1 MFVLFV
7 CVYMFLLWSYV
18 FFIQKQRFSI
28 ITYLTAGVYFPLF
41 LYLLYWS
48 DLSDRTESFVF
59 DYIFVTLAVLCTIY
73 VANAYK
79 GKNTHIRS
87 IDGRIYVTKFG
98 RQLYGLI
105 NCTYIVL
112 YFLENYLGSG
122 SFVPGL
128 VGIDIHTY
136 SAPII
141 SYFTNAQYLLLAY
154 NYYYYKSTRRKSAI
168 AFSLVDIIIPVIT
181 RLARMS
187 IVMAIVQIGSLIL
200 FFETDTI
207 KKTISKFE
215 KKKIRRIKQT
225 IFLVAAIG
233 FVALSTFTQYR
244 MNLHNAEF
252 TYGSGIA
259 FSGPK
264 WAEWLAP
271 FYGYF
276 PMSFNNLK
284 INILRRKVTH
294 NYIGLY
300 SFFSLYFGLLQ
311 VDNLFGLDTTGQLK
325 NRLITNGLATVP
337 TAFWDYYYDFDLLL
351 VIPII
356 VAMFISYKFERKSRK
371 ESKKLTYRT
380 LYFWYV
386 PYWFFTSFQNTLF
399 LGPAIVVAMLTYY
412 IIKHSFKVD
421 VSSEINKWQ
430 KKTK

>member
-28 ITYLTAGVYFPLF
+28 ITYITAGVYFPLF

-73 VANAYK
+73 VANVYK
-79 GKNTHIRS
+79 GKNSHIRS

-264 WAEWLAP
+264 RAEWLAP

-300 SFFSLYFGLLQ
+300 SFFSLYFGLFQ

-356 VAMFISYKFERKSRK
+356 VAMFISYKFEKKSRK

-399 LGPAIVVAMLTYY
+399 LAPAIVVAMLTYY

-421 VSSEINKWQ
+421 VSSEIS
-430 KKTK
+430 

>member
-28 ITYLTAGVYFPLF
+28 ITYITAGVYFPLF

-79 GKNTHIRS
+79 GKNSHIRS

-154 NYYYYKSTRRKSAI
+154 NYYYYKSTKRKSAI

-252 TYGSGIA
+252 TYGFGIA

-264 WAEWLAP
+264 RAEWLAP

-311 VDNLFGLDTTGQLK
+311 VDNLFGIDTTGQLK

-356 VAMFISYKFERKSRK
+356 VAMFISYKFEKKSRK

-399 LGPAIVVAMLTYY
+399 LAPAIVVAMLTYY

-421 VSSEINKWQ
+421 VSSEIS
-430 KKTK
+430 

>member
-1 MFVLFV
+1 
-7 CVYMFLLWSYV
+7 MFLLWSYV
-18 FFIQKQRFSI
+18 FFIQKQKFSI
-28 ITYLTAGVYFPLF
+28 ITYITAGVYFPLF

-59 DYIFVTLAVLCTIY
+59 DYIFVSLAILCTIY
-73 VANAYK
+73 VGITYRGNYR
-79 GKNTHIRS
+79 HVRS
-87 IDGRIYVTKFG
+87 IDGTIYVTKFG
-98 RQLYGLI
+98 RQFYGVI
-105 NCTYIVL
+105 NFIYIAL

-122 SFVPGL
+122 SAVPGL

-141 SYFTNAQYLLLAY
+141 SYFTNAHLLLAY
-154 NYYYYKSTRRKSAI
+154 NYYYYKSTKRKSAL
-168 AFSLVDIIIPVIT
+168 AFSLVDIIVPVMT

-187 IVMAIVQIGSLIL
+187 IVMAVVQVGSLIL
-200 FFETDTI
+200 FLETDTI
-207 KKTISKFE
+207 KRTLSKFE
-215 KKKIRRIKQT
+215 KRKIKRIKQGV
-225 IFLVAAIG
+225 FLVAVIG
-233 FVALSTFTQYR
+233 FVTLSTFTQYR

-259 FSGPK
+259 FSGPE

-300 SFFSLYFGLLQ
+300 SFFSLYFGLFQ
-311 VDNLFGLDTTGQLK
+311 VDNLLGIDTAGQLK
-325 NRLITNGLATVP
+325 GRLVTNGLATVP
-337 TAFWDYYYDFDLLL
+337 TAFWDYYYDFGLLL

-356 VAMFISYKFERKSRK
+356 VAILISYNFEKKSRR
-371 ESKKLTYRT
+371 ELRKLTYRT

-386 PYWFFTSFQNTLF
+386 PYWFFASFQNTLF
-399 LGPAIVVAMLTYY
+399 LAPAIVIAVLTYY
-412 IIKHSFKVD
+412 IIKHSFNVD
-421 VSSEINKWQ
+421 VSSEKR
-430 KKTK
+430 

>member
-1 MFVLFV
+1 
-7 CVYMFLLWSYV
+7 MFLLWSYV
-18 FFIQKQRFSI
+18 FFIQKQKFSI
-28 ITYLTAGVYFPLF
+28 ITYITAGVYFPLF

-59 DYIFVTLAVLCTIY
+59 DYIFASLAILCTIY
-73 VANAYK
+73 VGITYRGNYR
-79 GKNTHIRS
+79 HVRS
-87 IDGRIYVTKFG
+87 IDGTIYVTKFG
-98 RQLYGLI
+98 RQFYGVI
-105 NCTYIVL
+105 NFIYIAL

-122 SFVPGL
+122 SAVPGL

-154 NYYYYKSTRRKSAI
+154 NYYYYKSTKRKSAL
-168 AFSLVDIIIPVIT
+168 AFSLVDIIVPVMT

-187 IVMAIVQIGSLIL
+187 IVMAVVQVGSLIL
-200 FFETDTI
+200 FLETDTI
-207 KKTISKFE
+207 KRTLSKFE
-215 KKKIRRIKQT
+215 KRKIKRIKQGV
-225 IFLVAAIG
+225 FLVAVIG
-233 FVALSTFTQYR
+233 FVTLSTFTQYR

-259 FSGPK
+259 FSGPE

-300 SFFSLYFGLLQ
+300 SFFSLYFGLFQ
-311 VDNLFGLDTTGQLK
+311 VDNLLGIDTAGQLK
-325 NRLITNGLATVP
+325 GRLVTNGLATVP
-337 TAFWDYYYDFDLLL
+337 TAFWDYYYDFGLLL

-356 VAMFISYKFERKSRK
+356 VAILISYNFEKNR
-371 ESKKLTYRT
+371 EE
-380 LYFWYV
+380 
-386 PYWFFTSFQNTLF
+386 N
-399 LGPAIVVAMLTYY
+399 
-412 IIKHSFKVD
+412 
-421 VSSEINKWQ
+421 
-430 KKTK
+430 

>member
-1 MFVLFV
+1 
-7 CVYMFLLWSYV
+7 MFLLWSYV
-18 FFIQKQRFSI
+18 FFIQKQKFSI
-28 ITYLTAGVYFPLF
+28 ITYITAGVYFPLF

-59 DYIFVTLAVLCTIY
+59 DYIFVSLAILCTIY
-73 VANAYK
+73 VGITYRGNYR
-79 GKNTHIRS
+79 HVRS
-87 IDGRIYVTKFG
+87 IDGTIYVTKFG
-98 RQLYGLI
+98 RQFYGVI
-105 NCTYIVL
+105 NFIYIAL

-122 SFVPGL
+122 SAVPGL

-154 NYYYYKSTRRKSAI
+154 NYYYYKSTKRKSAL
-168 AFSLVDIIIPVIT
+168 AFSLVDIIVPVMT

-187 IVMAIVQIGSLIL
+187 IVMAVVQVGSLIL
-200 FFETDTI
+200 FLETDTI
-207 KKTISKFE
+207 KRTLSKFE
-215 KKKIRRIKQT
+215 KRKIKRIKQGV
-225 IFLVAAIG
+225 FLVAVIG
-233 FVALSTFTQYR
+233 FVTLSTFTQYR

-259 FSGPK
+259 FSGPE

-300 SFFSLYFGLLQ
+300 SFFSLYFGLFQ
-311 VDNLFGLDTTGQLK
+311 VDNLLGIDTAGQLK
-325 NRLITNGLATVP
+325 GRLVTNGLATVP
-337 TAFWDYYYDFDLLL
+337 TAFWDYYYDFGLLL

-356 VAMFISYKFERKSRK
+356 VAILISYNFE
-371 ESKKLTYRT
+371 KKIEKRIEKINVPNTIFLVCAILVLCFFPKYAIFGTSYCYSGT
-380 LYFWYV
+380 DVLYNKT
-386 PYWFFTSFQNTLF
+386 FFQC
-399 LGPAIVVAMLTYY
+399 
-412 IIKHSFKVD
+412 
-421 VSSEINKWQ
+421 
-430 KKTK
+430 

>member
-1 MFVLFV
+1 
-7 CVYMFLLWSYV
+7 MFLLWSYV
-18 FFIQKQRFSI
+18 FFIQKQKFSI
-28 ITYLTAGVYFPLF
+28 ITYITAGVYFPLF

-59 DYIFVTLAVLCTIY
+59 DYIFVSLAILCTIY
-73 VANAYK
+73 VGITYRGNYR
-79 GKNTHIRS
+79 HVRS
-87 IDGRIYVTKFG
+87 IDGTIYVTKFG
-98 RQLYGLI
+98 RQFYGVI
-105 NCTYIVL
+105 NFIYIAL

-122 SFVPGL
+122 SAVPGL

-154 NYYYYKSTRRKSAI
+154 NYYYYKSTKRKSAL
-168 AFSLVDIIIPVIT
+168 AFSLVDIIVPVMT

-187 IVMAIVQIGSLIL
+187 IVMAVVQVGSLIL
-200 FFETDTI
+200 FLETDTI
-207 KKTISKFE
+207 KRTLSKFE
-215 KKKIRRIKQT
+215 KRKIKRIKQGV
-225 IFLVAAIG
+225 FLVAVIG
-233 FVALSTFTQYR
+233 FVTLSTFTQYR

-259 FSGPK
+259 FSGPE

-300 SFFSLYFGLLQ
+300 SFFSLYFGLFQ
-311 VDNLFGLDTTGQLK
+311 VDNLLGIDTAGQLK
-325 NRLITNGLATVP
+325 GRLVTNGLATVP
-337 TAFWDYYYDFDLLL
+337 TAFWDYYYDFEL
-351 VIPII
+351 
-356 VAMFISYKFERKSRK
+356 R
-371 ESKKLTYRT
+371 KLTYRT

-386 PYWFFTSFQNTLF
+386 PYWFFASFQNTLF
-399 LGPAIVVAMLTYY
+399 LAPAIVIAVLTYY
-412 IIKHSFKVD
+412 IIKHSFNVD
-421 VSSEINKWQ
+421 VSSEKR
-430 KKTK
+430 

>member
-79 GKNTHIRS
+79 GKNSHIRS

-154 NYYYYKSTRRKSAI
+154 NYYYYKSTKRKSAI

-187 IVMAIVQIGSLIL
+187 MVMAIVQIGSLIL

-311 VDNLFGLDTTGQLK
+311 VDNLFGFDTTGQLK

-356 VAMFISYKFERKSRK
+356 VAMFISYKFEKKSRK

-399 LGPAIVVAMLTYY
+399 LAPAIVVAMLTYY

-421 VSSEINKWQ
+421 VSSEISKWQ

>member
-28 ITYLTAGVYFPLF
+28 ITYITAGVYFPLF

-79 GKNTHIRS
+79 GKNSHIRS

-225 IFLVAAIG
+225 IFWVAAIG

-311 VDNLFGLDTTGQLK
+311 VDNLFGLDTAGQLK

-356 VAMFISYKFERKSRK
+356 VAMFISYKFEKKSRK

-386 PYWFFTSFQNTLF
+386 PYWFFASFQNTLF
-399 LGPAIVVAMLTYY
+399 LAPAIVVAMLTYY

-421 VSSEINKWQ
+421 VSSEIS
-430 KKTK
+430 

>member
-28 ITYLTAGVYFPLF
+28 ITYITAGVYFPLF

-79 GKNTHIRS
+79 GKNSHIRS

-200 FFETDTI
+200 FFETDKI

-252 TYGSGIA
+252 TYGFGIA

-264 WAEWLAP
+264 RAEWLAP

-311 VDNLFGLDTTGQLK
+311 VDNLFGIDTTGQLK

-356 VAMFISYKFERKSRK
+356 VAMFISYKFEKKSRK

-399 LGPAIVVAMLTYY
+399 LAPAIVVAMLTYY

-421 VSSEINKWQ
+421 VSSEIS
-430 KKTK
+430 

>member
-28 ITYLTAGVYFPLF
+28 ITYITAGVYFPLF

-73 VANAYK
+73 DANAYK
-79 GKNTHIRS
+79 GKNSHIRS

-200 FFETDTI
+200 FCETDTI
-207 KKTISKFE
+207 KKNISKFE

-225 IFLVAAIG
+225 IFWVAAIG

-356 VAMFISYKFERKSRK
+356 VAMFISYKFEKKSRK

-399 LGPAIVVAMLTYY
+399 LAPAIVVAMLTYY

-421 VSSEINKWQ
+421 VSSEIS
-430 KKTK
+430 

>member
-79 GKNTHIRS
+79 GKNSHIRS

-154 NYYYYKSTRRKSAI
+154 NYYYYKSTKRKSAI

-187 IVMAIVQIGSLIL
+187 MVMAIVQIGSLIL

-225 IFLVAAIG
+225 IFLVAVIG

-311 VDNLFGLDTTGQLK
+311 VDNLFGFDTTGQLK

-356 VAMFISYKFERKSRK
+356 VAMFISYKFEKKSRK

-399 LGPAIVVAMLTYY
+399 LAPAIVVAMLTYY

-421 VSSEINKWQ
+421 VSSEISKWQ

>member
-28 ITYLTAGVYFPLF
+28 ITYITAGVYFPLF

-73 VANAYK
+73 GANAYK
-79 GKNTHIRS
+79 GKNSHIRS

-264 WAEWLAP
+264 RAEWLAP

-284 INILRRKVTH
+284 INILRRNVTH

-300 SFFSLYFGLLQ
+300 SFFSLYFGLFQ

-356 VAMFISYKFERKSRK
+356 VAMFISYKFEKKSRK

-399 LGPAIVVAMLTYY
+399 LAPAIVVAMLTYY

-421 VSSEINKWQ
+421 VSSEIS
-430 KKTK
+430 

>member
-28 ITYLTAGVYFPLF
+28 ITYITAGVYFPLF

-79 GKNTHIRS
+79 GKNSHIRS

-264 WAEWLAP
+264 RAEWLAP

-356 VAMFISYKFERKSRK
+356 VAMFISYKFEKKSRK

-399 LGPAIVVAMLTYY
+399 LAPAIVVAMLTYY

-421 VSSEINKWQ
+421 VSSEIS
-430 KKTK
+430 

>member
-1 MFVLFV
+1 
-7 CVYMFLLWSYV
+7 MFLLWSYV
-18 FFIQKQRFSI
+18 FFIQKQKFSI
-28 ITYLTAGVYFPLF
+28 ITYITAGVYFPLF

-59 DYIFVTLAVLCTIY
+59 DYIFVSLAILCTIY
-73 VANAYK
+73 VGITYRGNYR
-79 GKNTHIRS
+79 HVRS
-87 IDGRIYVTKFG
+87 IDGTIYVTKFG
-98 RQLYGLI
+98 RQFYGVI
-105 NCTYIVL
+105 NFIYIAL

-122 SFVPGL
+122 SAVPGL

-154 NYYYYKSTRRKSAI
+154 NYYYYKSTKRKSAL
-168 AFSLVDIIIPVIT
+168 AFSLVDIIVPVMT

-187 IVMAIVQIGSLIL
+187 IVMAVVQVGSLIL
-200 FFETDTI
+200 FLETDTI
-207 KKTISKFE
+207 KRTLSKFE
-215 KKKIRRIKQT
+215 KRKIKRIKQGV
-225 IFLVAAIG
+225 FLVAVIG
-233 FVALSTFTQYR
+233 FVTLSTFTQYR

-259 FSGPK
+259 FSGPE

-300 SFFSLYFGLLQ
+300 SFFSLYFGLFQ
-311 VDNLFGLDTTGQLK
+311 VDNLLGIDTAGQLK
-325 NRLITNGLATVP
+325 GRLVTNGLATVP
-337 TAFWDYYYDFDLLL
+337 TAFWDYYYDFGLLL

-356 VAMFISYKFERKSRK
+356 VAILISYNFEKKSRR
-371 ESKKLTYRT
+371 ELRKLTYRT

-386 PYWFFTSFQNTLF
+386 PYWFFASFQNTLF
-399 LGPAIVVAMLTYY
+399 LAPAIVIAVLTYY
-412 IIKHSFKVD
+412 IIKHSFTVD
-421 VSSEINKWQ
+421 VSSEKR
-430 KKTK
+430 